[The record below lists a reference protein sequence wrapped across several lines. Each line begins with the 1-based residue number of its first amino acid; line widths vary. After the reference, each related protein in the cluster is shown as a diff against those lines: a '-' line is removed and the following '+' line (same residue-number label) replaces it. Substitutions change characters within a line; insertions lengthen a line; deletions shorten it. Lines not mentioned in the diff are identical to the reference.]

1 MIKRN
6 RTFVVKILFFFLTYY
21 AVTILIGQNAQFSP
35 SDEKEKYEYL
45 EGDEVTEE
53 VNNVNVPDDVKKVEP
68 LQPAPESV
76 NEESVEKE
84 LADNLQDAANK
95 VVDLPVIEGIFVEL
109 NYLQSKLK

>member
-45 EGDEVTEE
+45 EGEEVTEE
-53 VNNVNVPDDVKKVEP
+53 VDNVNVPDDAKKVEP
-68 LQPAPESV
+68 LQPAP
-76 NEESVEKE
+76 ESVEKE

-95 VVDLPVIEGIFVEL
+95 VNDLPVIDGIL
-109 NYLQSKLK
+109 